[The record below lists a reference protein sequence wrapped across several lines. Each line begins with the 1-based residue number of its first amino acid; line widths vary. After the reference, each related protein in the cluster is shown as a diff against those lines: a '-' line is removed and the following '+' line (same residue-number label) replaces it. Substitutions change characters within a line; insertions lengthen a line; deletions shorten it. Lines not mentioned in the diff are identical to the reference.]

1 MTKSPAPLKAGDLV
15 KPSSIGW
22 KPAVGIVSEVDANG
36 FLSIIWQDGWISHMH
51 DEREF
56 VRMEEED
63 GRTTSRMD

>member
-1 MTKSPAPLKAGDLV
+1 MKKSQTPLKAGDLV

-22 KPAVGIVSEVDANG
+22 KPTVGIVSEIDTNG
-36 FLSIIWQDGWISHMH
+36 FLSIIWQDGWISRMH